1 MLKITFG
8 VLNARRVCSV
18 KMKAYFIFNNLS
30 YLDYNLDIVKGIK
43 KRRINK
49 FEMLFLLKGDR
60 NLKLTI

>member
-8 VLNARRVCSV
+8 VLNVRRVCSV
-18 KMKAYFIFNNLS
+18 KMKAYFIFNYLS

-60 NLKLTI
+60 NLK

>member
-8 VLNARRVCSV
+8 VLNVRRVCSV
-18 KMKAYFIFNNLS
+18 KMKAYFIFNYLS
-30 YLDYNLDIVKGIK
+30 IDYNLDIVEGIK

-60 NLKLTI
+60 NLK